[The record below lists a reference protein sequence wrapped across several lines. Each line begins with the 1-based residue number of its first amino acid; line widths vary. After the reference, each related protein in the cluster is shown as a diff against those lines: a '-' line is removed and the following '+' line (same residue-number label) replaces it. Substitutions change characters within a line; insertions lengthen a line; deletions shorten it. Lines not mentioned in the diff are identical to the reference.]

1 MSIWDIL
8 GVPKES
14 DLKTI
19 KKAYAKLLKENN
31 PEDNAEE
38 YQKLREAYD
47 EAIKYK
53 KREKDIE
60 HQQTPYA
67 YKSVAC
73 QRHLR

>member
-31 PEDNAEE
+31 PEDNAVE
-38 YQKLREAYD
+38 YQKLR

-53 KREKDIE
+53 KREKDII
-60 HQQTPYA
+60 
-67 YKSVAC
+67 KSVE
-73 QRHLR
+73 

>member
-1 MSIWDIL
+1 MSIWDVL

-38 YQKLREAYD
+38 YQKLREA
-47 EAIKYK
+47 IKYK
-53 KREKDIE
+53 KREKDII
-60 HQQTPYA
+60 
-67 YKSVAC
+67 KSVE
-73 QRHLR
+73 